1 MKKTY
6 FLSLLLM
13 VSALSVAGQE
23 KTINIE
29 ALALEDAVSYSLTH
43 SPEIIAQRLKE
54 QQAGQKLS
62 QFKLDY
68 LPDIYAT
75 SDLRRNLIIQST
87 PIPAMMLDPSAP
99 KDELA
104 YMRFNT
110 PWNSGAGLNVDFDIF
125 NPETAGRK
133 SEQEKQLKISR
144 LDSRIAENEL
154 KANVSQAY
162 IDCAIA
168 QAQLDAVTADT
179 AYYALLL
186 QEAKDLYRREKISLA
201 DKNNSEMNYNVS
213 LTRFY
218 QAKNIL
224 HNARVN
230 LLLSLG
236 EEPDE
241 DKLDRL
247 SLSDDIQSLYS
258 KMALNGWVD
267 SENPLSQRRQAEL
280 VSLSEIKTKNAVL
293 KYAPSLSLS
302 GYYGAN
308 YFGKELKLG
317 NTDRWFGNSF
327 LALSLR
333 IPISRS
339 LSTAKEV
346 SQLRMQEQIEREN
359 LRDLQNNRRGELSR
373 ELAQLE
379 TYKNNYRLKLANL
392 ELIAGNVA
400 AKQLQLQKK
409 YILESEFSSEKLREQ
424 NTLQEYLQA
433 AYDVLSA
440 CINMEKLTKN

>member
-133 SEQEKQLKISR
+133 SEQEKQLKISQ

-154 KANVSQAY
+154 EANVSQAY

-267 SENPLSQRRQAEL
+267 SEDPLSQRRQAEL